1 VSYDSAELL
10 PLGTELTLPS
20 VLKLRGYKF
29 VTTAFVAAILFLLS
43 LPPAFASDPPSRRH
57 FSYRTQL
64 SQDLDGDHKPE
75 TATVKQVGLV
85 YKVSIH
91 FTSGRPK
98 VQLTTPITPDSAG
111 LTVHTTDVN
120 NDNRG
125 DLILLSATSVRP
137 VAVWV
142 NQGRARFK
150 KVAASFL
157 AGAHKYTGPAYK
169 AERKGQPQPAGNLL
183 IDPLPQA
190 TIAPEYVTV
199 NSEAGRLH
207 SYSANVRLFDSL
219 LRQEPPRGPPD
230 FRNF

>member
-1 VSYDSAELL
+1 VF
-10 PLGTELTLPS
+10 
-20 VLKLRGYKF
+20 KLRGYKF
-29 VTTAFVAAILFLLS
+29 VTTASVAAILFLLS
-43 LPPAFASDPPSRRH
+43 LPPAFASETPTRRH

-75 TATVKQVGLV
+75 TATIKQVGRI

-98 VQLTTPITPDSAG
+98 VQLTTSITSGNAG
-111 LTVHTTDVN
+111 LSVQTTDVN
-120 NDNRG
+120 NDNKG
-125 DLILLSATSVRP
+125 DLVILSATSVRP

-150 KVAASFL
+150 RVAGSFL

-169 AERKGQPQPAGNLL
+169 AERRGQPQPAGNLSVE
-183 IDPLPQA
+183 PLPQA
-190 TIAPEYVTV
+190 TPAPEYVTV

-207 SYSANVRLFDSL
+207 SYSANVRPFDSL

-230 FRNF
+230 FRNA